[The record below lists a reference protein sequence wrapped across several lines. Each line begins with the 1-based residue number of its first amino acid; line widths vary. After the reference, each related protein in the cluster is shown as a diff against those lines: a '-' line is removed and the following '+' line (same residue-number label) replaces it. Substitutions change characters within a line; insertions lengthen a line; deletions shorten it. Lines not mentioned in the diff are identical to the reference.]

1 MAVSQS
7 QSQSCASSQDS
18 SVDRSTLRVVI
29 LEAKNIYRYTIPSFC
44 AITMNLQHVTL
55 ECSNVQDEESFEGY
69 IRIEGDTHGI
79 NQCLPACVRIVSAC
93 IVPVSSSTCVY
104 IIDAAYIAAR
114 LFHT

>member
-7 QSQSCASSQDS
+7 QSCSSRASSSQDS
-18 SVDRSTLRVVI
+18 SVDQSALRVVI

-55 ECSNVQDEESFEGY
+55 ECLNVQDEESFEGY
-69 IRIEGDTHGI
+69 ICIEGDRHGI

-93 IVPVSSSTCVY
+93 IVPVSLSTCVY
-104 IIDAAYIAAR
+104 RIHAAYAAR
-114 LFHT
+114 L